1 MLREQ
6 PPTEQLQHCNLTEI
20 NIWKSGLQ
28 TLHLHCGIFNR
39 IGPNYNVQIVL
50 CIKIAFQLFLQ
61 LCVEWEGEM
70 SLRLWKHRRLQNW
83 IGLFMKVWGGLA
95 QG

>member
-1 MLREQ
+1 M
-6 PPTEQLQHCNLTEI
+6 

-28 TLHLHCGIFNR
+28 TLQLHCDIFNR

-50 CIKIAFQLFLQ
+50 CIKIAFQFFPQ
-61 LCVEWEGEM
+61 MCVELEGEM
-70 SLRLWKHRRLQNW
+70 SLRLWKQRHLENW
-83 IGLFMKVWGGLA
+83 IRMFMKVWGELA